1 MLLLVR
7 TGKSLRPERT
17 PGEPFM
23 RTVYSVSPNLTVP
36 EGKIKF
42 CVFTALTTSAGA
54 SPRACKASMS
64 KSTEITLT
72 LPP

>member
-7 TGKSLRPERT
+7 TGKSFKPDKT

-42 CVFTALTTSAGA
+42 WVLTALTTSAGA
-54 SPRACKASMS
+54 KPRACKASMS
-64 KSTEITLT
+64 KSTEMTRT

>member
-1 MLLLVR
+1 MLLVVR
-7 TGKSLRPERT
+7 TGKSFRPDNT

-23 RTVYSVSPNLTVP
+23 RTVYSVSPNFTVP

-42 CVFTALTTSAGA
+42 CVFTALTTSAGDR
-54 SPRACKASMS
+54 PRACKASAS
-64 KSTEITLT
+64 KSTEITRT